1 VETICEYIAA
11 PSAWIRSRLSV
22 IAGFLALAFTSM
34 ATANHAGDTVSQ
46 INPGLLSFEQS
57 LPPGLTPGTGSTVSL
72 SQHRY
77 LIGSRSLQWDWQPGN
92 TLQFDQIIEVRN
104 GSVGSQPGTEGDFP
118 ARPTFVFRIYS
129 ERPVATPLTVEFGG
143 PDGVYCRFSFGL
155 NFTGW
160 RTAWVRFSD
169 MEGHAQ
175 EQMSFFRFVAP
186 SGVPPG
192 RLYLDAI
199 SPSVLIDERLPAN
212 DYQTRARSDVSNQ
225 LQPRAD
231 MAELDWSSPLPGGLY
246 PKATPKEAKAVA
258 ALGARIFKAGL
269 RRQDVTDSALQTLHE
284 RYNAFEIAQHGDH
297 VTGRF
302 VANCFVQ
309 PKSLPPEHLALISEW
324 KKTDIRT
331 AGILLRDLAFAYHST
346 ADTDHTAD
354 LGQMFLNLSVHLLD
368 QGWAEGHIHGSNF
381 LFGYAAREYYLANF
395 LMRDLLAQS
404 DLLTPVSRAMEW
416 YQPARPAP
424 PRDQGI
430 NMDYLRTGV
439 QGALATVLMAENVDE
454 QVYWTRSLAQNLSAS
469 IANIVNTH
477 DSGIKPDGTTFHHW
491 GHYPAYAV
499 GGLAAGTQL
508 VKWLSQTPFR
518 LSPEAYRAYASAL
531 LAQRIYTNGSDIPN
545 GISGR
550 HPFRTRFNLLGAYL
564 NMALSGTPDGTREVD
579 ATLASAYLRLAGPEA
594 DPVTAARFAEE
605 GIAAEGTPEGH
616 WTFPYANLNIHR
628 RDNWMLSVKGYG
640 KYVWASEIY
649 AHVNRFGR
657 NQSNGAIE
665 IYNAEGQAASGY
677 RVEGWNWNRIPGT
690 TALHL
695 PLDELPPPIDI
706 TMSYSPET
714 FVGGAHLAQRDGVF
728 GMTLNETRFGHALY
742 ARKTAFCFGNRVVC
756 LGSDIRSSNE
766 TYPAETTLYQS
777 SLPHRRRPIH
787 LGAASGPVADFPYK
801 TQVETPEEGFV
812 LSGPYGNAYYLPGN
826 QQLHLSRTEQ
836 ISEHSHEV
844 RETRGDFATAWLS
857 HGVMPVDGRYEYAI
871 LIQTTP
877 AEAEAFATRMRDA
890 KTAEY
895 EILSHSSQ
903 SHIVRDRRSGTT
915 GYALFEA
922 GPVDGDVLI
931 SASAPCFVMTR
942 VTGDFLE
949 MSLADPDL
957 HMQATASPARLPG
970 EYRLDDPSA
979 QPQSLIRITLA
990 GRYELAAESTTCR
1003 VVRATDDQTEL
1014 EFTCRHGASIQ
1025 VTLSRGDMP
1034 PSPALQADR
1043 ELQNGRDRVPVEF
1056 VTPRPA
1062 PTRPEK

>member
-1 VETICEYIAA
+1 MEALHENLAA
-11 PSAWIRSRLSV
+11 LSAWIRPRLSI
-22 IAGFLALAFTSM
+22 IAGFFALALTSV
-34 ATANHAGDTVSQ
+34 AIANPADNTVSQ
-46 INPGLLSFEQS
+46 MNPGLISFEQS
-57 LPPGLTPGTGSTVSL
+57 LPSDLIPGMGSTVSL
-72 SQHRY
+72 SQRRH
-77 LIGSRSLQWDWQPGN
+77 LIGNRSLQWDWQPGS
-92 TLQFDQIIEVRN
+92 TLQFDRIIEVRD

-118 ARPTFVFRIYS
+118 ARPTFIFRIYN
-129 ERPVATPLTVEFGG
+129 EHPVATPLTVEFGG
-143 PDGVYCRFSFGL
+143 PDGVYCSFSFGL

-160 RTAWVRFSD
+160 RTAWVRFVD
-169 MEGHAQ
+169 MEGQ
-175 EQMSFFRFVAP
+175 PREQMSFFRFVAP
-186 SGVPPG
+186 SNISPG
-192 RLYLDAI
+192 RFYLDAI

-231 MAELDWSSPLPGGLY
+231 MAELDWSGPLPGGLY
-246 PKATPKEAKAVA
+246 PRATPEETEAVA
-258 ALGARIFKAGL
+258 ALTARIFGAGL
-269 RRQDVTDSALQTLHE
+269 RRQNVTDSTLRSLRE
-284 RYNAFEIAQHGDH
+284 RYDAFEIARHGDH
-297 VTGRF
+297 ITGRF
-302 VANCFVQ
+302 VANCHVQ
-309 PKSLPPEHLALISEW
+309 PKSLPPEHLALIPEW

-331 AGILLRDLAFAYHST
+331 AGVLLRDLAFAYHST
-346 ADTDHTAD
+346 EKPDHTAN
-354 LGQMFLNLSVHLLD
+354 LGQMFLNLSTHLLD

-439 QGALATVLMAENVDE
+439 QGALTTVLMAENVDE
-454 QVYWTRSLAQNLSAS
+454 QVYWMRSLAQNLSAS

-499 GGLAAGTQL
+499 GGLAVGTKL
-508 VKWLSQTPFR
+508 VRWLSQTPFR

-550 HPFRTRFNLLGAYL
+550 HPFRTRYDLLGAYL

-594 DPVTAARFAEE
+594 DAVAAARFAEE
-605 GIAAEGTPEGH
+605 GIAAEEIPEGH
-616 WTFPYANLNIHR
+616 WTFPYANLSIHR

-649 AHVNRFGR
+649 APVNRFGR

-665 IYNAEGQAASGY
+665 IYSAEGQAASGY

-695 PLDELPPPIDI
+695 SLDELRPPIDI

-714 FVGGAHLAQRDGVF
+714 FVGGAHLAQRNGVF
-728 GMTLNETRFGHALY
+728 GMTLNETQFGHALY
-742 ARKTAFCFGNRVVC
+742 AHKTAFCFENLVVC

-766 TYPAETTLYQS
+766 TYPVETTLYQS

-787 LGAASGPVADFPYK
+787 LSAALHPVADFPYA
-801 TQVETPEEGFV
+801 TQVETPEEGLV
-812 LSGPYGNAYYLPGN
+812 LSDPYENAYYLPGN

-844 RETRGDFATAWLS
+844 KETCGDFATAWLS
-857 HGVMPVDGRYEYAI
+857 HGVMPIDGRYEYAI
-871 LIQTTP
+871 LVQTTP
-877 AEAEAFATRMRDA
+877 AEAEAFAARMRDA
-890 KTAEY
+890 TTAEY
-895 EILSHSSQ
+895 EILSHSSRG
-903 SHIVRDRRSGTT
+903 HIVRDQRSGTT
-915 GYALFEA
+915 GYALFAA
-922 GPVDGDVLI
+922 GPVDGDLI
-931 SASAPCFVMTR
+931 SVSAPCFVMTR
-942 VTGDFLE
+942 ATENLLE

-990 GRYELAAESTTCR
+990 GTYELAAESATCR
-1003 VVRATDDQTEL
+1003 VVRTTDDQTEL
-1014 EFTCRHGASIQ
+1014 EFTCRHGESIQ
-1025 VTLSRGDMP
+1025 VALHRTGMS
-1034 PSPALQADR
+1034 PSPALQADP
-1043 ELQNGRDRVPVEF
+1043 D
-1056 VTPRPA
+1056 
-1062 PTRPEK
+1062 K